1 MRVLVTGS
9 RDWDDR
15 EAIRDEVERI
25 WREHGPFTLVH
36 GDCPTGADAIADDLF
51 TRHHIDQRSIERF
64 PADWAAHGKRA
75 GYLRNKAMID
85 SRPDL
90 VLAFIR
96 NESRGAS
103 MTVKLAE
110 AAGIPVI
117 TCKEIL

>member
-9 RDWDDR
+9 RDWDDVD
-15 EAIRDEVERI
+15 AIRDEFERT
-25 WREHGPFTLVH
+25 WRQHGPFTLIH
-36 GDCPTGADAIADDLF
+36 GSCPTGADAIADDIF
-51 TRHHIDQRSIERF
+51 TRSGLSDSTERF
-64 PADWAAHGKRA
+64 PADWATHGKRA

-103 MTVKLAE
+103 MTVKLAKE
-110 AAGIPVI
+110 AGIPVI
-117 TCKEIL
+117 TCKEIS